1 MIDMMNNFVSLKIG
15 RTTNYKSIARPGL
28 DVHQSENEIRELVI
42 WKLELEDYPKRTG
55 IAYSSIAGGW

>member
-42 WKLELEDYPKRTG
+42 
-55 IAYSSIAGGW
+55 